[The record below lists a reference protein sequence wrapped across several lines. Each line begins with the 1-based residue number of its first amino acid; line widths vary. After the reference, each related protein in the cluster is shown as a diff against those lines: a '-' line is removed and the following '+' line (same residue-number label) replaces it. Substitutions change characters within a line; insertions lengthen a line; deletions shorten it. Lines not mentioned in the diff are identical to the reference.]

1 MPGGG
6 GGRGTHH
13 FPSLLDHVPGL
24 QEVLAGHGDVLVVL
38 AVIVIVVVAVLQ
50 VPRVLMTPATCAQ
63 SGAPGEG
70 KDVLGAAQIDALLV
84 SNYEAKPNTAA

>member
-1 MPGGG
+1 MSRGNVRGGG
-6 GGRGTHH
+6 DTHH

-38 AVIVIVVVAVLQ
+38 AVIVIVVIAVLQ

-63 SGAPGEG
+63 SGAPGG
-70 KDVLGAAQIDALLV
+70 RKRRVRRGTDQRSAAGYHV
-84 SNYEAKPNTAA
+84 SNN